1 MMETAM
7 DRGERQAPV
16 RLGVWAAPGEDR
28 SGEHYLVGTGVLSY
42 KVLADDSQG
51 SLVAIE
57 EVLDDRGGPPRHL
70 HRYQD
75 ELFYVLEGQFHFEI
89 GGERFLLEPGGSAF
103 GPRGVPHGW
112 AFVGE
117 GTGRILFVFTPAG
130 RMEACFREV
139 GRRNAVAPQDP
150 GFWPPFE
157 LELMG
162 PPLDLPSPVER

>member
-1 MMETAM
+1 
-7 DRGERQAPV
+7 V
-16 RLGVWAAPGEDR
+16 I
-28 SGEHYLVGTGVLSY
+28 SY

-51 SLVAIE
+51 SLLAIE
-57 EVLDDRGGPPRHL
+57 QVLDAKGGPPRHL

-75 ELFYVLEGQFHFEI
+75 EWFYVLEGQYRFEI
-89 GGERFLLEPGGSAF
+89 GGERFLLGPGGSAF
-103 GPRGVPHGW
+103 GPRGVAHGW
-112 AFVGE
+112 GFIGE

-130 RMEACFREV
+130 RMEAFFREV
-139 GRRNAVAPQDP
+139 GRRKAVAPQDP